1 MTSNCSS
8 EVIIA
13 REAIERLDGILEGYS
28 KPICVTDTLLY
39 EKYNELVSSVVGEK
53 LEWLI
58 IDDDNVKNTKN
69 VVNADIILGFG
80 GGRSID
86 QAKIIARNS
95 DIEWIS
101 IPTAASHDGIASEVA
116 SVMHNGYR
124 YSEKCKRPKLIL
136 ADLDVMDDAPSQLR
150 LSGLGDIISKAS
162 SLAEWR
168 LARDY
173 ADEEYDSDV
182 YASVETALEV
192 VLANS
197 SLEVLVRSVIDAGI
211 AMSEFGS
218 SRPCSGTEHAISHAM
233 DRRNHNLHG
242 LQVAFATPFSLH
254 FLEQADYGK
263 YSSTEILQFMNKEGM
278 PVTFDQMDLTMKLFL
293 DDINHAIRIMN
304 KRNRYSVLKHVHA
317 KEEDILLAIESVGY

>member
-1 MTSNCSS
+1 MTSDCSS

-13 REAIERLDGILEGYS
+13 REAIEKLDDILEGYG

-39 EKYNELVSSVVGEK
+39 EKYNQLVSSIVGEK

-58 IDDDNVKNTKN
+58 IGDGITTNTKN
-69 VVNADIILGFG
+69 MADADIILGFG

-86 QAKIIARNS
+86 QAKIMARNS
-95 DIEWIS
+95 HIEWIS

-136 ADLDVMDDAPSQLR
+136 ADLDIMDDAPPHLR

-173 ADEEYDSDV
+173 ADEKYDSDV
-182 YASVETALEV
+182 YATVEAALEA
-192 VLANS
+192 VLSNT

-254 FLEQADYGK
+254 FLRRTDYGK
-263 YSSTEILQFMNKEGM
+263 YPPLEILQFMKKEGM
-278 PVTFDQMDLTMKLFL
+278 PVTFDEMDLTAELFL
-293 DDINHAIRIMN
+293 DDIDHAIRIMN

-317 KEEDILLAIESVGY
+317 EHEDILLAIEKIGY